1 MNNQYRQNFD
11 KIGELLYQME
21 TPKPKRVKKEWSPEE
36 DKLLIQAVRDYGNS
50 WSRISKEVLKGL
62 RSGDACRNRF
72 NYLIKTQERP
82 AQRPAQRPDE
92 RPVQRSTQ
100 RPVQRPVQSR
110 IHKACSS
117 RRKSETSKSPAC
129 EDNKKY
135 EPNCKW
141 GPKTKG
147 VRNTCHKV
155 KKQQRSNT
163 TAKKEYVER
172 RDRSGRKTKYLVR
185 IGNRGGKYFI
195 QNDKKIQLDRDAK
208 TVS

>member
-50 WSRISKEVLKGL
+50 WSRISKEVLKGQ

-72 NYLIKTQERP
+72 NYLIKMQ
-82 AQRPAQRPDE
+82 
-92 RPVQRSTQ
+92 Q
-100 RPVQRPVQSR
+100 RPVQRPDQRAVQKPVQRAVQRPVQRPAQSR
-110 IHKACSS
+110 IHKACSN

-141 GPKTKG
+141 GPKNKG
-147 VRNTCHKV
+147 DRNTCNKV
-155 KKQQRSNT
+155 KKQQRSIT